1 MKMNL
6 PFSVAYRQVGVEWSE
21 LFGHKGE
28 QCIVQA
34 VLLPYETC
42 KTTGKDIF
50 LAHTHYTIKGLQV
63 MKCNQFC
70 LCRVWHAVVN
80 FCKFSILGCENNYF
94 LSMNDSK

>member
-1 MKMNL
+1 MMKMTL
-6 PFSVAYRQVGVEWSE
+6 PFSMAYRVGVEWSE
-21 LFGHKGE
+21 LSGHKGE
-28 QCIVQA
+28 HCIVQA

-50 LAHTHYTIKGLQV
+50 LAHTHYTKGLQA

-80 FCKFSILGCENNYF
+80 FCKFGTLRCKNNYF
-94 LSMNDSK
+94 LSMHNSK

>member
-1 MKMNL
+1 MMKMNL

-50 LAHTHYTIKGLQV
+50 LAHTHYTKGLQV

-80 FCKFSILGCENNYF
+80 FCKFSILGCKNNYF